1 MNITRIVARRW
12 IGAMANDPRA
22 ACHRICCGCAIDR
35 PDRR

>member
-22 ACHRICCGCAIDR
+22 ACHSLRGDR
-35 PDRR
+35 AFGR